1 MLIRG
6 IRAKIK
12 ESVTLTI
19 KIFKA
24 YDKERNLEMGCAD
37 HRISSVCHPYR
48 TWGNQLHRVL
58 TPEDSK
64 EILAHKGARI
74 FYGNSYSHFRLRSYR
89 NAQLCTIPK
98 KKHKMLYVDS
108 SR

>member
-1 MLIRG
+1 MKIRG

-48 TWGNQLHRVL
+48 PRRNQLHGVL
-58 TPEDSK
+58 APEDSK
-64 EILAHKGARI
+64 EILAHRAGI
-74 FYGNSYSHFRLRSYR
+74 FYGNSYSRFRLRSFLK
-89 NAQLCTIPK
+89 QMET
-98 KKHKMLYVDS
+98 VS
-108 SR
+108 

>member
-12 ESVTLTI
+12 QSVTLTI

-24 YDKERNLEMGCAD
+24 NDKERNLEVGCAD
-37 HRISSVCHPYR
+37 HRISSVCHPNR

-74 FYGNSYSHFRLRSYR
+74 FL
-89 NAQLCTIPK
+89 
-98 KKHKMLYVDS
+98 
-108 SR
+108 